1 MTFDE
6 MIGELKVE
14 VDNATKQPLI
24 IQNTKGNWRLDSL
37 SAEMTDDYA
46 LTVTGEIF
54 SHGSYPFV
62 YDKVFSLRL
71 YKEMEVTI
79 EAGKQGDYIDM
90 HAMYTFLDEH
100 KSELSQD
107 AIEYLL
113 SQEHP
118 LAFATEMNPYGLVG
132 KGLTN
137 EQEKDLLNIIEDNAK
152 PKKSLLKKLDEG
164 KEKAAGQVVIPK
176 RIERGEKDNGDR

>member
-1 MTFDE
+1 

-14 VDNATKQPLI
+14 VDNATKQPVI
-24 IQNTKGNWRLDSL
+24 IQNNKGNWRLDSL
-37 SAEMTDDYA
+37 LAEMTDDYA

-132 KGLTN
+132 KGLTD
-137 EQEKDLLNIIEDNAK
+137 EQEKDLLNIIENNAT
-152 PKKSLLKKLDEG
+152 PKKSLLAKLDKN
-164 KEKAAGQVVIPK
+164 KEKAAAQVVKPK

>member
-1 MTFDE
+1 
-6 MIGELKVE
+6 
-14 VDNATKQPLI
+14 
-24 IQNTKGNWRLDSL
+24 
-37 SAEMTDDYA
+37 
-46 LTVTGEIF
+46 
-54 SHGSYPFV
+54 
-62 YDKVFSLRL
+62 
-71 YKEMEVTI
+71 MEVTI

-132 KGLTN
+132 KELTD

-164 KEKAAGQVVIPK
+164 KGKAAAQVVKPK
-176 RIERGEKDNGDR
+176 RIERGDKDNGDR

>member
-1 MTFDE
+1 
-6 MIGELKVE
+6 
-14 VDNATKQPLI
+14 
-24 IQNTKGNWRLDSL
+24 
-37 SAEMTDDYA
+37 
-46 LTVTGEIF
+46 
-54 SHGSYPFV
+54 
-62 YDKVFSLRL
+62 
-71 YKEMEVTI
+71 MEVTI
-79 EAGKQGDYIDM
+79 ENGEQGDYIDM

-100 KSELSQD
+100 RSELSQD

-132 KGLTN
+132 KGLTD

-164 KEKAAGQVVIPK
+164 KEKAAGQTVKPNLIGK
-176 RIERGEKDNGDR
+176 EDKDNGDR